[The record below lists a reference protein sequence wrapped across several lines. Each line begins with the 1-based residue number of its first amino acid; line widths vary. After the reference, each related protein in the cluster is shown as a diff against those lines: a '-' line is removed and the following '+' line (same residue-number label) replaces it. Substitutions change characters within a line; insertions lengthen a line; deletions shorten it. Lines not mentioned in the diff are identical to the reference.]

1 MLYVLLINYMIT
13 GPRNIRNHFT

>member
-1 MLYVLLINYMIT
+1 MSYVLLINYIIK